1 MLEARLALEA
11 GSATE
16 GSGIS
21 MAKAALAAVRVRDTA
36 DSEPNDDGVA
46 ESKGVATSS
55 MDDTTGNPNAP
66 DTGLEAKA
74 DASSDG
80 SAASPNEA
88 SDPIARKLS
97 LNSDEDS
104 VLGKRSTSESSASEA
119 RRRRQRRRQRRRRSD
134 ASGSVASSGGSSS
147 ASSVV
152 SYASGMEGTASAVRR
167 DGRRR
172 SRASGSSSLSS
183 VGRRSSGDGSEDG
196 DSSSSNGGAGAELQ
210 DGAATSSGKPTPG
223 TPADA
228 GTSSIANDGAD
239 AVEEG
244 GVPSEDSSVDTP
256 SDLDELYD
264 SDFID
269 SLRHKPCVRR
279 GVVVVKWLVTT
290 KEARR
295 KVRTVLACG
304 YSSALT
310 HGVTYLWQMQE
321 DDEIVFRER
330 DARNSATRFL
340 STPEGLQRMKEQV
353 QKRKMQNV
361 VQRTEIKD
369 DVSCVSSC
377 SMSPCTITAC
387 WWWCLPYLLQYKRTK
402 LILKQARKDLNEILK
417 RSEMYHDGKDYEL
430 HRYNVDLV
438 VCRSV
443 VPHTM
448 WTPCRFDSVNDIDNA
463 IHYARKDVRDWE
475 RNFKHQAKRVK
486 ESNERRKFKR
496 MDWEAQIRKDMLIH
510 VMRKNEKEVQL
521 HAGGSHMGCTVA
533 CNRPCLPGVRTR
545 ALPCFALQLAPT
557 MGRPRGQEL

>member
-119 RRRRQRRRQRRRRSD
+119 RRRRQRRRRRRRRSD

-147 ASSVV
+147 VSSVV

-310 HGVTYLWQMQE
+310 HGATHLWQMQE

-369 DVSCVSSC
+369 DVSFCVFV
-377 SMSPCTITAC
+377 
-387 WWWCLPYLLQYKRTK
+387 
-402 LILKQARKDLNEILK
+402 LNVAM
-417 RSEMYHDGKDYEL
+417 RHNS
-430 HRYNVDLV
+430 VLV
-438 VCRSV
+438 V
-443 VPHTM
+443 VPYPTRCS
-448 WTPCRFDSVNDIDNA
+448 TNA
-463 IHYARKDVRDWE
+463 LNSFSSKP
-475 RNFKHQAKRVK
+475 AK
-486 ESNERRKFKR
+486 
-496 MDWEAQIRKDMLIH
+496 
-510 VMRKNEKEVQL
+510 
-521 HAGGSHMGCTVA
+521 T
-533 CNRPCLPGVRTR
+533 
-545 ALPCFALQLAPT
+545 
-557 MGRPRGQEL
+557 